1 MKKLLTVFFAL
12 ALVAAFAMPAAAVDV
27 SVKGE
32 YFITG
37 NYEDN
42 PSMQT
47 GEQTESAS
55 SQWTHQRFRPQIDFK
70 VQEGLKLTVRMDIM
84 EKYWGQSNEVNATN
98 YAGGPTR
105 SGTNYGVDNDNETN
119 IEFDR
124 VFITANVGP
133 GVLYAGESDVDYGMK
148 LNNFYGSGPRVKY
161 AVPFGGFVGEI
172 IWTKKTEKDLGPEV
186 SDMDKDQYAVGLM
199 YKLAKGFIGFYNIY
213 EYDKT
218 DATYTQWTNSFEPY
232 FSLKFGDITVQG
244 ELSFSWG
251 ERDYDAAATYDP
263 DLGGFAMW
271 LGADWK
277 SGDWGVGGQLY
288 YLEGDDPNTADNEG
302 SVALMGLSPLGTL
315 IMFDYWT
322 NKYNGV
328 NYGAAPATNSWGY
341 GYNNNIM
348 AVEIH
353 ASWKVMPKLTL
364 KAQYTY
370 ADTVEKVSGHMDE
383 PYGSEFDLTATY
395 KIYDNLQY
403 MVGFGYLWAGDYWKT
418 SATDNT
424 VDDDYIVLNQLKL
437 TF

>member
-1 MKKLLTVFFAL
+1 MKKFLTVFFAL

-37 NYEDN
+37 NYQDN
-42 PSMQT
+42 PTMQS
-47 GEQTESAS
+47 GDQADSAS

-70 VQEGLKLTVRMDIM
+70 VQEGLKLTVRIDIM
-84 EKYWGQSNEVNATN
+84 EKYWGQSNEAHVADSP
-98 YAGGPTR
+98 AGI
-105 SGTNYGVDNDNETN
+105 NNDNETN

-133 GVLYAGESDVDYGMK
+133 GVLQAGESDVDYGMK

-161 AVPFGGFVGEI
+161 AVPFGNFVGEV
-172 IWTKKTEKDLGPEV
+172 IWTKKTEKDIGTTV
-186 SDMDKDQYAVGLM
+186 SDEDKDEYAVGLM
-199 YKLAKGFIGFYNIY
+199 YKLKKGYIGFYNIY
-213 EYDKT
+213 TYDQ
-218 DATYTQWTNSFEPY
+218 ATSATATTWTNAFEPY
-232 FSLKFGDITVQG
+232 FSYKFGDITLQG
-244 ELSFSWG
+244 EFSYSWG
-251 ERDYDAAATYDP
+251 ETDYDAASTYDP

-271 LGADWK
+271 LGAEFAK
-277 SGDWGVGGQLY
+277 GDLGVGGQFY
-288 YLEGDDPNTADNEG
+288 YLEGDDSTTSDNEG
-302 SVALMGLSPLGTL
+302 SVAKMGLSPLGTL
-315 IMFDYWT
+315 IMFDYFN
-322 NKYNGV
+322 NKFNGV
-328 NYGAAPATNSWGY
+328 NSGAGLATNSWGY

-348 AVEIH
+348 AVEVH
-353 ASWKVMPKLTL
+353 ASYKVLPKLTL

-370 ADTVEKVSGHMDE
+370 ADTVEKVSGHMEE

-418 SATDNT
+418 SESDNT

>member
-42 PSMQT
+42 PTMQSGDQT
-47 GEQTESAS
+47 GSAS
-55 SQWTHQRFRPQIDFK
+55 SQWSHQRFRPQIDFK

-84 EKYWGQSNEVNATN
+84 EKYWGQYNSAYGTSTTV
-98 YAGGPTR
+98 
-105 SGTNYGVDNDNETN
+105 SGVSDDNETN

-161 AVPFGGFVGEI
+161 AVPFGGFVGEV
-172 IWTKKTEKDLGPEV
+172 IWTKKTEKDLGPTD
-186 SDMDKDQYAVGLM
+186 SDKDRDQYAVGLM

-213 EYDKT
+213 DYDKT
-218 DATYTQWTNSFEPY
+218 NDTYTQWTNSFEPY
-232 FSLKFGDITVQG
+232 FKYAFGDITLQG
-244 ELSFSWG
+244 ELSLSTG
-251 ERDYDAAATYDP
+251 ERDYDAAGTYDP

-271 LGADWK
+271 LAADWK
-277 SGDWGVGGQLY
+277 SGDFGVGGQFY
-288 YLEGDDPNTADNEG
+288 YLEGDDPNTNDNEG

-328 NYGAAPATNSWGY
+328 NPGAAPATNSWGY

-364 KAQYTY
+364 KAQYSY
-370 ADTVEKVSGHMDE
+370 ADLVEKVSGHMDE
-383 PYGSEFDLTATY
+383 PFGSEFDLTATY

-403 MVGFGYLWAGDYWKT
+403 MVGFGYLWAGDYWKS

-437 TF
+437 SF